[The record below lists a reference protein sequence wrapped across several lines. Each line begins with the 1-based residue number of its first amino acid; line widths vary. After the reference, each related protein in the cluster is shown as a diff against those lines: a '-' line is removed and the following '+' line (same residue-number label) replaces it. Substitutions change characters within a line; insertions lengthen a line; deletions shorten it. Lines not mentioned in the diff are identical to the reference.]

1 MYDKLMEASARRGRK
16 VAVALDT
23 KGPEVRTGLLENHEP
38 VVLEQGTEVTIT
50 TDYSVEGNASV
61 IALSYKKLAESVHE
75 GSTILLADGT
85 ATLTVLSTD
94 PKAGTVRARV
104 ENTAKIGEKKNCN
117 LPGVKVDLEILT
129 PSDKEALLEF
139 AVKNNIDFVFAS
151 FIQSA
156 GDIRAIREHV
166 GAAGANLKIIS
177 KIESQLGILNFSEI
191 LTETDGVM
199 VARGDLGMEI
209 PLETVFLA
217 QKMMITKCN
226 VAAVPVVTATQMLES
241 MVNNPRPTRAEA
253 TDVANAVL
261 DGTDCVMLSG
271 ETAGGKFPIEAAR
284 TMRSICIEAESCEDG
299 EKFGKRMA
307 SLSPQPMSVLES
319 AAFSS
324 VKMAQKT
331 GARLIVVLA
340 ASGGTARLIAKYH
353 PAVPCL
359 VAVVPVGEA
368 RSGLGQV
375 SVALPDSI
383 YRSLLISRGLTPYII
398 EDAGADG
405 PRKANGG
412 GLCRSAD
419 AVEPAGEHNTTDEII
434 RRVLGYAKSQG
445 MIKEAESAVI
455 VHGRTLNSTRFP
467 TLQVFPCP

>member
-1 MYDKLMEASARRGRK
+1 MDFIAASFVRK
-16 VAVALDT
+16 GNDVR
-23 KGPEVRTGLLENHEP
+23 EVRRALG
-38 VVLEQGTEVTIT
+38 
-50 TDYSVEGNASV
+50 DEGKYIRV
-61 IALSYKKLAESVHE
+61 IAKVENEE
-75 GSTILLADGT
+75 GLKNFDEILEEADG
-85 ATLTVLSTD
+85 
-94 PKAGTVRARV
+94 
-104 ENTAKIGEKKNCN
+104 I
-117 LPGVKVDLEILT
+117 
-129 PSDKEALLEF
+129 
-139 AVKNNIDFVFAS
+139 
-151 FIQSA
+151 
-156 GDIRAIREHV
+156 
-166 GAAGANLKIIS
+166 
-177 KIESQLGILNFSEI
+177 
-191 LTETDGVM
+191 M

-209 PLETVFLA
+209 AVEKIFWV
-217 QKMMITKCN
+217 QKMMIRKCN
-226 VAAVPVVTATQMLES
+226 IAGKPVVTATQMLDS
-241 MVNNPRPTRAEA
+241 MITSPRPTRAEA

-419 AVEPAGEHNTTDEII
+419 AVEPGEHNTTDEII

-445 MIKEAESAVI
+445 MIEEAESAVI